1 MATVTPSITL
11 SQDGVAYELVLPDPA
26 TDHIQ
31 RIISTSNAPYE
42 VEMLRDMR
50 QRIAPGEL
58 VLDIGA
64 HIGNHTAY
72 LAKVAQAQVVAFEP
86 NPALYN
92 VILQN
97 IDRNQLAEQVH
108 AHKIGLGRN
117 HGRAHF
123 NNAIPD
129 NPGAQSLVLIDGD
142 ITVEPLDSIAFHQ
155 PVRIIKID
163 VEGMELE
170 VLEGGSQLIRKDRPL
185 LYVECRD
192 EPSFRQLVTWADINR
207 FTYWDTFN
215 ATPTHLLLPIESVS
229 LDKRIAHLAGHYA
242 RQDYRIGVELRRS
255 KRNATQAKSQLTKT
269 QAKLDRS
276 ESTNK
281 AVAAQ
286 LEERRQEFTRL
297 STELEKS
304 HEDLGHERQKASYLE
319 VQLERVTVTLRHR
332 VADLLRATAKIEAER
347 KTKESQ
353 GAELTRRLK
362 RVESELEDMRKCN
375 RDIESRYLA
384 TLNSSTWKA
393 MEPVRAIVRRARGRQ
408 PPEPFLP
415 RMVCE
420 GDGQTPAVR
429 GANTGAAHGQ
439 STSNTKLPIDDIVRK
454 LWGGFSS
461 HALNELQRCKTD
473 TNRELGERVQA
484 AWNLARWAAANGDWE
499 VCRNH
504 LGTIGHL
511 DKRFFRAKRT
521 RILLIET
528 LVRLG
533 ETDKAIEYAEYGWAR
548 SADGN
553 FLCGI
558 SNALLRQQGQSRD
571 ENARLSAINRIFGS
585 AGLAELVLLDSG
597 AGVAFGNF
605 VAPCDS
611 TAATDLP
618 LVSILMAVYN
628 ADGFLDT
635 AIRSLLAQTWQNI
648 EIIAVDD
655 ASTDNSWKILQDLAA
670 EDARLRVFRNETNT
684 GAYPTR
690 NTALAQAAGELVTVH
705 DSDDWSHPQM
715 IELQARAL
723 LSTKRVKANFS
734 AMTRVLP
741 NLAFSL
747 RPERTNLEY
756 VHRSYPS
763 LLIRRADLDCIGQW
777 DSVVANA
784 DDELVQR
791 IRAVWGSTALED
803 IHPTIPLSFFLR
815 HDASLTEQKDT
826 HLRSLTFGVRH
837 EYAKQAEYW
846 RKNVLPKLLDAGQ
859 LTERA
864 DNKSPFPIP
873 SGLARKDRKR
883 NPVYDLVLISDL
895 GLQGGTRRCNE
906 GYIEAAT
913 ALGMRVGMFH
923 WPRYDLKLSDIAN
936 DYRRLS
942 YRQNIDI
949 IVPEDTVECSAVLIH
964 HPPILRYRIDA
975 FPRISTSRVGILV
988 NQLPMQLRGDAP
1000 HYYDRQ
1006 VLETLCEDLFNQQ
1019 PTWIPISPLA
1029 RRFLS
1034 DLSYERLHEQDWF
1047 PPLGRTLPHDRPPV
1061 RTATRSNGKVV
1072 LGRHSR
1078 DHWTKWPE
1086 DSSKLL
1092 AAYCA
1097 DSDFSVRLMGGTSYA
1112 KKLLHTL
1119 PANWETIAFDKI
1131 SVVQFLSEIDVFL
1144 HFVHDS
1150 YIEEFGRNVMEAM
1163 AQGIP
1168 VILPNSLKETFGDA
1182 ATYCAPEEV
1191 LSVVKKL
1198 VADGDLY
1205 SALSKRGYQF
1215 VQSTSDQPMVIE
1227 RLRKFIQTESAP

>member
-1 MATVTPSITL
+1 MTVLNSVTPSVTL
-11 SQDGVAYELVLPDPA
+11 TQEGVVYELVLPDAA

-42 VEMLRDMR
+42 IEMLSDMR

-58 VLDIGA
+58 VLDVGA
-64 HIGNHTAY
+64 HIGNHTVY
-72 LAKVAQAQVVAFEP
+72 LAKVAQAQVISFEP
-86 NPALYN
+86 NPELYN

-97 IDRNQLAEQVH
+97 IDRNQLA
-108 AHKIGLGRN
+108 AHVSARKIGLGRS

-123 NNAIPD
+123 SSTIPD
-129 NPGAQSLVLIDGD
+129 NPGAQSLVVTDGD
-142 ITVEPLDSIAFHQ
+142 IEVKPLDAITLRQ

-163 VEGMELE
+163 VEGMELD
-170 VLEGGSQLIRKDRPL
+170 VLEGGSQLIQRDRPL

-192 EPSFRQLVTWADINR
+192 EPSFRRLVTWAELNR

-215 ATPTHLLLPIESVS
+215 ATPTHLLLPIEAVS
-229 LDKRIAHLAGHYA
+229 LDQQIAHLAGHQA
-242 RQDYRIGVELRRS
+242 RQDYRLGAELRRS
-255 KRNATQAKSQLTKT
+255 KRNATQAKAQLVETRE
-269 QAKLDRS
+269 KLDKSKSRN
-276 ESTNK
+276 ET
-281 AVAAQ
+281 VAAQ
-286 LEERRQEFTRL
+286 LDEREQQL
-297 STELEKS
+297 S
-304 HEDLGHERQKASYLE
+304 
-319 VQLERVTVTLRHR
+319 LEREKTSSLKTQCDHLTKTLRHR
-332 VADLLRATAKIEAER
+332 IADLLRATAAIEAER
-347 KTKESQ
+347 QANQTQ
-353 GAELTRRLK
+353 GADLIRKLK
-362 RVESELEDMRKCN
+362 RAQSQLEKLRKYN
-375 RDIESRYLA
+375 KDIESRYVA
-384 TLNSSTWKA
+384 TLNSNTWKA
-393 MEPVRAIVRRARGRQ
+393 MQPVRAIMRRVRGRQ
-408 PPEPFLP
+408 PPEPFVP
-415 RMVCE
+415 QMAFE
-420 GDGQTPAVR
+420 EDGRAPA
-429 GANTGAAHGQ
+429 ANGTNAVPTGGK
-439 STSNTKLPIDDIVRK
+439 STASPELSVGDIVRK

-461 HALNELQRCKTD
+461 HALQELQRYED
-473 TNRELGERVQA
+473 DLNRNSSERVQA
-484 AWNLARWAAANGDWE
+484 AWNLARWAAANGAWE
-499 VCRNH
+499 ISRRH

-533 ETDKAIEYAEYGWAR
+533 ETEKAIEYAEYGWAQ

-558 SNALLRQQGQSRD
+558 SNALLRNQGRSRD
-571 ENARLSAINRIFGS
+571 ENARLGAINRIFGS
-585 AGLAELVLLDSG
+585 AGLAELALIDPEL
-597 AGVAFGNF
+597 GVAYGNF
-605 VAPCDS
+605 VATCDS
-611 TAATDLP
+611 TTDTGLP

-655 ASTDNSWKILQDLAA
+655 ASTDTSWKMLQDLAT
-670 EDARLRVFRNETNT
+670 EDARLHVFRNETNT

-690 NTALAQAAGELVTVH
+690 NTALSHASGELITVH

-715 IELQARAL
+715 IEVQARAL

-741 NLAFSL
+741 NLEFSL

-763 LLIRRADLDCIGQW
+763 LLIRRGDLDCIGQW
-777 DSVVANA
+777 DSVAANA

-803 IHPTIPLSFFLR
+803 IYPTIPLSFFLR
-815 HDASLTEQKDT
+815 HNASLTEQKDT

-846 RKNVLPKLLDAGQ
+846 RKNVLPKLLDAGK
-859 LTERA
+859 LPERT
-864 DNKSPFPIP
+864 DNKTPFPIP
-873 SGLARKDRKR
+873 SGLARKDRKK

-913 ALGMRVGMFH
+913 ALGMRVGLFH

-942 YRQNIDI
+942 YHQNVDI

-975 FPRISTSRVGILV
+975 LPRIKTNRVGILV

-1006 VLETLCEDLFNQQ
+1006 ASETLCVELFDQK

-1029 RRFLS
+1029 RRSLS
-1034 DLSYERLHEQDWF
+1034 DLGYERLHEQDWF
-1047 PPLGRTLPHDRPPV
+1047 PPLGRTLPRDRPPI
-1061 RTATRSNGKVV
+1061 RTTTRGVGKTV

-1078 DHWTKWPE
+1078 DHWTKWPG
-1086 DSSKLL
+1086 DASKLL

-1097 DSDFSVRLMGGTSYA
+1097 NTEFSVRLMGGTSYA
-1112 KKLLHTL
+1112 KKLLHSL
-1119 PANWETIAFDKI
+1119 PPNWESIAFDKI
-1131 SVVQFLSEIDVFL
+1131 SVTRFLSEIDIFL
-1144 HFVHDS
+1144 HFVHAD

-1163 AQGIP
+1163 AQGVP
-1168 VILPNSLKETFGDA
+1168 AILPHSLKETFADA

-1191 LSVVKKL
+1191 QAVVEEL
-1198 VADGDLY
+1198 VADTDSY
-1205 SALSKRGYQF
+1205 AELSERGYQF
-1215 VQSTSDQPMVIE
+1215 VQATSDQPIVIE
-1227 RLRKFIQTESAP
+1227 RLRRFVQPEPATRGPNPA